1 PSYTPTLSGTDADLF
16 EIATNN
22 QLKLKDTNSADYE
35 TQSSYSVTVT
45 ATGVDSSPVSSNFTL
60 TVTDVNEAP
69 TDITLTSLTIE
80 ENSAAGTVVGDL
92 SAADPDVGD
101 THNFSVVGGTGSNL
115 FEINANNQLVVK
127 SGVALIMKTQSS
139 YSVTVTATDSGGLS
153 KSQDFTI
160 GVTDVVENTAPTAIT
175 LDSTTVA
182 ENAVASH
189 IANISGVD
197 PDEDDLTYSITGG
210 SDAAS
215 FEIVNGM
222 LHLAA
227 GISADYET
235 QSSYSV
241 TLTATDLEGLTYTE
255 AFTINITDVE
265 EANTLY
271 GSKSNDTLDGF
282 SGYDIIDGGDGL
294 DTAKYSVSSDA
305 VSFSA
310 NDVGQL
316 VIQNSA
322 NASLYTGKN
331 ASAVESDTL
340 VSMERIQFSDKNYAL
355 DLDGNAGVA
364 AKAIIT
370 CFGQD
375 SLASYM
381 SAGLTLADG
390 GSTLDEICE
399 LVAGMGY
406 IESIKGI
413 STNSAFVDFIFENVV
428 GRSPNLMESSMY
440 TAYLDDGAYT
450 KGSLLTLAANTSLVD
465 KLLTESA
472 VDLSGVAGSADGEIL
487 ALQYD
492 IGLG

>member
-1 PSYTPTLSGTDADLF
+1 MIDENSAGAVVGTLSVTDFDTDDTHALTLSGYHAYLF
-16 EIATNN
+16 EVSNN
-22 QLKLKDTNSADYE
+22 QLKLRSGVSADY
-35 TQSSYSVTVT
+35 
-45 ATGVDSSPVSSNFTL
+45 
-60 TVTDVNEAP
+60 
-69 TDITLTSLTIE
+69 
-80 ENSAAGTVVGDL
+80 
-92 SAADPDVGD
+92 D
-101 THNFSVVGGTGSNL
+101 THSF
-115 FEINANNQLVVK
+115 
-127 SGVALIMKTQSS
+127 
-139 YSVTVTATDSGGLS
+139 YSVTVTATDSGDLS

-160 GVTDVVENTAPTAIT
+160 TVTNKNSAPTAIT

-182 ENAVASH
+182 ENAVGSH

-227 GISADYET
+227 GVSADYET

-241 TLTATDLEGLTYTE
+241 TLTATDLGGLTYNE
-255 AFTINITDVE
+255 AFTISITDVE
-265 EANTLY
+265 EASTLY

-310 NDVGQL
+310 NDAGQL
-316 VIQNSA
+316 VIQNTA

-375 SLASYM
+375 SLSSFM

-390 GSTLDEICE
+390 GSTVSEICE

-413 STNSAFVDFIFENVV
+413 STNSSFVDFIFENVV
-428 GRSPNLMESSMY
+428 GRVPNFLESAMY
-440 TAYLDDGAYT
+440 TAYLDDGVYT

-472 VDLSGVAGSADGEIL
+472 IDLIGVAGSADGEIL